1 MKPIKLTIQAFQS
14 YLDKTE
20 IDFTK
25 LGDKGLF
32 LVDGE
37 TGAGKSTI
45 FQAIYYALYKEFL
58 NSGGKG
64 CVDIVDKDIRNINAP
79 DKMKTIV
86 DLIFEEKGNY
96 YHVNR
101 TINKKGATESH
112 LFDVLSLDPYEEKTE
127 QLESGGKALNKRIKD
142 IIGLDADQFE
152 KTILIPQG
160 KFEDLLNQDTKGR
173 RDIYRSLFGT
183 DSYNKFQ
190 ARLSDLA
197 NKAQADLKSES
208 AKVNI
213 QYNNIKVDEEDLDL
227 VEEKNSIFNSPDIK
241 QDEAYAFIEKIT
253 DKYKKD
259 LNESK
264 SLMDEEQKELQI
276 LSGNEQKAK
285 DYINNKER
293 LKNIKNQIESLN
305 PKLQVSSRNLAELES
320 KDKEIELDNKN
331 LIDLRNNLVDLDNL
345 ASKEK
350 EKENYE
356 SSISF
361 QKISRRKNKMN

>member
-101 TINKKGATESH
+101 TINKKGSTESH
-112 LFDVLSLDPYEEKTE
+112 LFDVLSLDPYEEKPE

-227 VEEKNSIFNSPDIK
+227 VEEKKSIFNSPDIK

-276 LSGNEQKAK
+276 LSGNEQKSK

-293 LKNIKNQIESLN
+293 LKNIKNQIDSLN
-305 PKLQVSSRNLAELES
+305 PKLQVSSRNLTELES

-331 LIDLRNNLVDLDNL
+331 LIDLKNNLVDLDNL

-350 EKENYE
+350 EKKNYE
-356 SSISF
+356 SSIGF
-361 QKISRRKNKMN
+361 